1 MALGEIYRL
10 NGNPSAV
17 HCFKE
22 VLKESPF
29 ALTAIH
35 HLIRLDVKVTDILNI
50 VNPAIASTPAMAW
63 LSTWIRAQS
72 ALQSIQVSNAIALLR
87 QLYDS
92 TQLKGNVE
100 IITSL
105 AEAYY
110 YSGDYK
116 KAIQYFKKAFTAD
129 PMLIRGL
136 DCYASVL
143 AKENQLK
150 ELENLSNQLVQRAD
164 SLESVAEPW
173 VVLSYY
179 CFLSNKKESKSY
191 FFAQKACTLSN
202 NSVEALLLKGTI
214 LSESKRSEAK
224 TCFLE
229 AHSNAPHRFEPIKCL
244 TEVYLAESQKQ
255 LAANMAN
262 VALKTLGHS
271 PRTLTLVATV
281 FLTDSV
287 NNEKSKAKQALERAV
302 KQDPTYLNAVYL
314 LSNLYLE
321 DKSYDKAVEILNKA
335 IENSESNVKL
345 HKILSECYTGR
356 NEHEKA
362 SHHRSIVS
370 KLELSYR
377 NSSEGSQRLE
387 HQSHIAGD
395 NVSSTLD
402 LEVDDIPPS
411 DEDVDE
417 SETDVVWSD
426 DNYSVT

>member
-1 MALGEIYRL
+1 MVSLG
-10 NGNPSAV
+10 
-17 HCFKE
+17 
-22 VLKESPF
+22 
-29 ALTAIH
+29 
-35 HLIRLDVKVTDILNI
+35 
-50 VNPAIASTPAMAW
+50 
-63 LSTWIRAQS
+63 
-72 ALQSIQVSNAIALLR
+72 
-87 QLYDS
+87 
-92 TQLKGNVE
+92 
-100 IITSL
+100 
-105 AEAYY
+105 EAYY

-116 KAIQYFKKAFTAD
+116 KAIHFFKRAFTAD
-129 PMLIRGL
+129 PMLVRGL
-136 DCYASVL
+136 DFYASVL
-143 AKENQLK
+143 AKESQLK
-150 ELENLSNQLVQRAD
+150 ELETLSNQLVQRCN

-179 CFLSNKKESKSY
+179 CYLSNKKESKSY

-202 NSVEALLLKGTI
+202 NSVEALLLKGMI

-229 AHSNAPHRFEPIKCL
+229 AHTSAPHRFEPIKCL
-244 TEVYLAESQKQ
+244 TEIYLADNQKQ
-255 LAANMAN
+255 SAANMAN

-271 PRTLTLVATV
+271 PRTLTLVASV

-302 KQDPTYLNAVYL
+302 KQDSTYLNAVYL

-321 DKSYDKAVEILNKA
+321 EKNFDKAIEILNKA
-335 IENSESNVKL
+335 IESSESNVKL
-345 HKILSECYTGR
+345 HKMLSECYLGK

-377 NSSEGSQRLE
+377 NSNESSQRLE
-387 HQSHIAGD
+387 HQSHTGGD
-395 NVSSTLD
+395 TVSSTLD

-411 DEDVDE
+411 DDDVDE